1 MLNRGTES
9 YFSLPRPTLEVSHRG
24 VKNFWVMNEM
34 SGVCLLPRPSRL
46 GRMVGEGG
54 DSAGRKARREPS
66 YKDGGTVGV
75 KG

>member
-1 MLNRGTES
+1 
-9 YFSLPRPTLEVSHRG
+9 
-24 VKNFWVMNEM
+24 M

-66 YKDGGTVGV
+66 CKDGGTVGV